1 MSHNSIQENED
12 EDLVKA
18 KKISQKGWRQGAIFD
33 PRGFLNTIT
42 IAEDIVTLED
52 DEFLIICTQSCT
64 LVSRRFEVDPYA
76 EAMIVKLVNEYNPR
90 SQEATGKNQR
100 KLRIKL
106 INHSKYKC
114 IECDINKRFSFNRKR
129 LLEMHPSKE
138 FILEE
143 DAGDKLAGWYG
154 RSITRIALPDL
165 LVERM
170 GDISKT
176 IKKCLEKE
184 FNDDQGNYSPLHE
197 SVLYNYIDWQP
208 RKGGNP
214 DTLFLLRFIF
224 LCSTPECEENLDQI
238 LTEKLKFYQCESGKD
253 GVKIVE
259 ISCKTDDSTF
269 VRDLHQYERLSDLDY
284 LSDLGEISKAPPG
297 KH

>member
-1 MSHNSIQENED
+1 MNHNLNQENGE

-18 KKISQKGWRQGAIFD
+18 KQISKQGWRQGSIFD
-33 PRGFLNTIT
+33 PRGVLNKIT
-42 IAEDIVTLED
+42 IAENTIILEE

-64 LVSRRFEVDPYA
+64 LVSKRFEVDPYA

-100 KLRIKL
+100 KLHIKL
-106 INHSKYKC
+106 LNHSKYKC
-114 IECDINKRFSFNRKR
+114 IECDINKRFLFDRKR
-129 LLEMHPSKE
+129 LLEMHPSRE
-138 FILEE
+138 FILEA

-176 IKKCLEKE
+176 IKKCLEKKCY
-184 FNDDQGNYSPLHE
+184 DDQENLSPLHE

-208 RKGGNP
+208 REGDP
-214 DTLFLLRFIF
+214 DTLFLLRFFF
-224 LCSTPECEENLDQI
+224 LCSTPECEENLDQE
-238 LTEKLKFYQCESGKD
+238 LLEKLKSYQCEDGKN

-284 LSDLGEISKAPPG
+284 LSDLGEISKAPPR